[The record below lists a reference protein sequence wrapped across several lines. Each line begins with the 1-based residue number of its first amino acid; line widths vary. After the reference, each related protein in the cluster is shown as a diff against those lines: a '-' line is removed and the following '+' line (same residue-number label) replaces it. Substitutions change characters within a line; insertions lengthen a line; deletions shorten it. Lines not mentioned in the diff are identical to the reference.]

1 MAATDAQ
8 RSEKYAEITHR
19 VAEEAWG
26 NGNFEVVDE
35 YLADDFVSHTTALP
49 EDVRGREAY
58 KELIMMFRSAFPD
71 LEISVL
77 DTLVD
82 GDEVAIRF
90 ASSGTHEGAIMGIE
104 PTGKSLDNSGLVIAR
119 FEDGRG
125 VEVWEYGDQLS
136 MLRQLGVVELP
147 GE

>member
-8 RSEKYAEITHR
+8 RSEEYGKITRR

-26 NGNFEVVDE
+26 QGNFEVVDE
-35 YLADDFVSHTTALP
+35 HLADDFVSHTTALP

-58 KELIMMFRSAFPD
+58 KELITTFRSAFPD
-71 LEISVL
+71 LEVRVV

-90 ASSGTHEGAIMGIE
+90 TTTGTHEGALMGIE
-104 PTGKSLDNSGLVIAR
+104 PTGKKLENSGLVIAR
-119 FEDGRG
+119 FEDGQG
-125 VEVWEYGDQLS
+125 VEVWEYGDQLGL
-136 MLRQLGVVELP
+136 LRQLGVVELP
-147 GE
+147 SG